1 MSSPIMGLEIRDSI
15 HVCREIGIFAS
26 GCADARFDRFIEVI
40 RCDCRSVV
48 N

>member
-1 MSSPIMGLEIRDSI
+1 MSSPTMGFEIRDSI
-15 HVCREIGIFAS
+15 HVCRASGIFAS
-26 GCADARFDRFIEVI
+26 CDNARFDRDIDVI

>member
-1 MSSPIMGLEIRDSI
+1 MSSPTMGFEIRDSI
-15 HVCREIGIFAS
+15 HVCRAGGIFAS
-26 GCADARFDRFIEVI
+26 CADARFDKDTDVI